1 MKSHHYI
8 VAGVT
13 GYFLFLL
20 LLTPAATVISFL
32 NLPAKNISLSGVSG
46 SIWSGQIEQAQIKNQ
61 SLENVLWSLNPFSLF
76 TGSVV
81 TDLQADIFNNPVEA
95 KLDYSYINNST
106 SLHNVISYLK
116 AEDLQ
121 KKLNLPFGE
130 LSGNLKLDFEQII
143 INPKALPTLL
153 GNVQWQNAKLTLSE
167 KISFGNILLDL
178 KSDNEGNLIG
188 KLSNTKGELA
198 LKGDIKVTAKSIY
211 TLRIG
216 LKPRA
221 NAPAELL
228 SIINLIAPRKEKGEH
243 VVSKSGHLR
252 QLGIKL

>member
-8 VAGVT
+8 IAGVT
-13 GYFLFLL
+13 SYLLFLL

-32 NLPAKNISLSGVSG
+32 NLSTHSINLAGVSG
-46 SIWSGQIEQAQIKNQ
+46 SIWSGQIEQARIKTQ
-61 SLENVLWSLNPFSLF
+61 SIENVSWSLNPFSLF

-81 TDLQADIFNNPVEA
+81 TDLQANVFNNPVDA
-95 KLDYSYINNST
+95 RLDYSYISNST
-106 SLHNVISYLK
+106 SLYDVTSYLK

-130 LSGNLKLDFEQII
+130 LSGNLNLDFEQII
-143 INPKALPTLL
+143 INPGKLPTLTGHL
-153 GNVQWQNAKLTLSE
+153 QWKNAQLTLSE

-178 KSDNEGNLIG
+178 KPDKEGNLIG
-188 KLSNTKGELA
+188 KLSNTNGELA
-198 LKGDIKVTAKSIY
+198 LKGDIKITDKSIY

-221 NAPAELL
+221 NASAELL
-228 SIINLIAPRKEKGEH
+228 SIINLMAPRKEKGEH
-243 VVSKSGHLR
+243 VLNRSGHLR